1 MLMQYENFVSTNAGA
16 KDTWGVNSFQ
26 IEGEQGY
33 IYIQDGS
40 NGLAQVRVVTKGD
53 DRIYNEQ
60 VNPDRWYYEV
70 RELTRLM
77 LTEDYESVYARL
89 DITLTVTQ
97 IIEEARR
104 DAGILFPGD

>member
-1 MLMQYENFVSTNAGA
+1 M
-16 KDTWGVNSFQ
+16 
-26 IEGEQGY
+26 
-33 IYIQDGS
+33 
-40 NGLAQVRVVTKGD
+40 
-53 DRIYNEQ
+53 
-60 VNPDRWYYEV
+60 NPDRWYYEV